1 MNRKGFTL
9 IEILTAVIILGILA
23 AMAVPMYQKTIEKS
37 YIAEARTVLKQMLD
51 AKLRTMDAME
61 IDNYSA
67 SFGFSQLGLSLPCRN
82 GTGGTNFHCDT
93 KSFRYYLYPNKT
105 GGINNVPASFTT
117 TGAAYEDAV
126 CAVRTG
132 GDAKDTVFLY
142 VGQLTSDTKKFFCWS
157 PTEEGCGTFG
167 LARTGDDNT
176 NNAWCGSTE

>member
-1 MNRKGFTL
+1 MNQRGFTL

-61 IDNYSA
+61 IDEYPGA
-67 SFGFSQLGLSLPCRN
+67 GGFGFSQLGLGLPCRDN
-82 GTGGTNFHCDT
+82 TGGQSRECAT
-93 KSFRYYLYPNKT
+93 KSFRYYLYPNKAS
-105 GGINNVPASFTT
+105 GINNGDVDFT
-117 TGAAYEDAV
+117 TGAYNDAV

-132 GDAKDTVFLY
+132 GDAAGTVFLY
-142 VGQLTSDTKKFFCWS
+142 VGQLTSSSKKFFCWS

-167 LARTGDDNT
+167 LVRTGDDNA
-176 NNAWCGSTE
+176 NNAWCGSAE